1 MTDAEARGEVVL
13 KLARDPLLAHEI
25 LFSHRHP
32 DAIPVFHEEIIL
44 DLHGPSR
51 SVLEMAFRGAAKSTL
66 AEEALIIEACLQRF
80 RNLLVVG
87 ETYDRAVDRL
97 RAVKRE
103 FENNELIAGLFGAL
117 VGPIWHEAKI
127 ELSNGIVIQALG
139 QGQAVRGMKHLDVR
153 PDYLLIDDLESA
165 ESVAT
170 PEARRKLSDWVYG
183 DLFPALDPHAVRRAL
198 ATPLDPEAW
207 AVGLLKSDD
216 WLCRVYPIEYVDDEG
231 ARRATWE
238 SRFPLEWI
246 DRQKAEYAR
255 AGKSLQW
262 EQEAM
267 CRAVDPATRIFT
279 EGMIRCEPQVKT
291 WHATYAVYDPARTTN
306 KTSSTT
312 GRVVASWVNNRLIVW
327 EATGEM
333 WKPDEILDD
342 MFAVDEKYGP
352 VAIGVEQDG
361 LHEFIMQP
369 LRHAQVQRGHLLPI
383 RPLKAP
389 KGKVDFIKSLQP
401 FFKARE
407 VIFAGERA
415 GFDEA
420 IHQFVGFPTGKVDV
434 PNALAYMLLM
444 RPGLPVFS
452 GFSLGHVKVNATRAF
467 SEKLY
472 LALNANNQTTAGAL
486 IGTHGKVVTVY
497 ADFMFCD
504 GPGESLDA
512 LAKEAA
518 LAAGK
523 AFVCYAPR
531 DHFDTLNQIGL
542 RAAARNIPL
551 EVRRGGDA
559 IAGQEELRKLLGAYV
574 AERPAFQV
582 SEEASWTL
590 RALAGGYARKP
601 GRDDAEDNCYAV
613 LMEGVQALVGVL
625 KAGLENKENIHYD
638 YTSDGRKFIS
648 LR

>member
-1 MTDAEARGEVVL
+1 MSEAEARGEVVL
-13 KLARDPLLAHEI
+13 KLARDPVLAHEM

-32 DAIPVFHEEIIL
+32 DAIPAFHEAIIR
-44 DLHGPSR
+44 DWHGESR
-51 SVLEMAFRGAAKSTL
+51 SVLTMAFRGAAKSTL
-66 AEEALIIEACLQRF
+66 AEEAIIFEACLRRF
-80 RNLLVVG
+80 RNILIIG
-87 ETYDRAVDRL
+87 ENYERACDRL
-97 RAVKRE
+97 RSVKRE
-103 FENNELIAGLFGAL
+103 FETNELIGGLFGGM
-117 VGPIWHEAKI
+117 VGPIWHECKI
-127 ELSNGIVIQALG
+127 ELSNGVVIQAAG
-139 QGQAVRGMKHLDVR
+139 QGQAVRGTKHIDLR
-153 PDYLLIDDLESA
+153 PDYLFVDDLESQ

-170 PEARRKLSDWVYG
+170 PEARRKLSSWVYG
-183 DLFPALDPHAVRRAL
+183 DLFPALDPHAVRRVA

-207 AVGLLKSDD
+207 AVSLLGSEG
-216 WLCRVYPIEYVDDEG
+216 WVASVYPIEHVDDAGE
-231 ARRATWE
+231 RVATWP

-246 DRQKAEYAR
+246 DRQKAELAA
-255 AGKSLQW
+255 AGKALEW
-262 EQEAM
+262 EQEYM
-267 CRAVDPATRIFT
+267 CRAVDPESRIFT
-279 EGMIRCEPQVKT
+279 EPMIRCEPQVRT

-389 KGKVDFIKSLQP
+389 KGKIDFIKSLQP

-415 GFDEA
+415 GFEEA
-420 IHQFVGFPTGKVDV
+420 IAQFIGFPTGKVDV

-452 GFSLGHVKVNATRAF
+452 GFTIGHVRTNATRAF

-486 IGTHGKVVTVY
+486 IGAHGKVVTVY

-512 LAKEAA
+512 LVKEAS

-523 AFVCYAPR
+523 AFVTYAPR
-531 DHFDTLNQIGL
+531 EHFDTLNGIGL

-551 EVRRGGDA
+551 EVRRGGDPM
-559 IAGQEELRKLLGAYV
+559 AGQEELRKLLGAYV

-582 SEEASWTL
+582 AEEASWTL

-601 GRDDAEDNCYAV
+601 GRDDAEENCYAV
-613 LMEGVQALVGVL
+613 LMEGIQALVGVL
-625 KAGLENKENIHYD
+625 KAGLESAENVKYD